1 MRVSR
6 LFTVL
11 VVSQLLLGSL
21 VACSAEPV
29 ASYDSSTP
37 TKKKSKAAADDED
50 TTTTDDTTAD
60 DETTPSPSP
69 SPSGTTTPTTP
80 AGLPNVTAAQVPP
93 AGQCTT
99 GANKSLCVAC
109 CMASRL
115 GDAQQGA
122 TAANAFGGCACQS
135 PGLCKAECGTTFCA
149 GKEPSAACDSCLQA
163 KALQCENAATAGQG
177 YGLEGMQCLVTCF

>member
-6 LFTVL
+6 FFMVL
-11 VVSQLLLGSL
+11 VASQLLLGTL
-21 VACSAEPV
+21 AACSAEPV
-29 ASYDSSTP
+29 AAYDSST
-37 TKKKSKAAADDED
+37 TKKKSKAAADEDD
-50 TTTTDDTTAD
+50 TTTSD
-60 DETTPSPSP
+60 DETNPDSDTSTTPSPA
-69 SPSGTTTPTTP
+69 PSGTTTPTT
-80 AGLPNVTAAQVPP
+80 GTLPNVTAAQVPP

-122 TAANAFGGCACQS
+122 SAANAFGACACQS
-135 PGLCKAECGTTFCA
+135 PGLCKSECGASFCV

-163 KALQCENAATAGQG
+163 KALQCESSTTNGQG